1 MACALVSL
9 EKGMWEAYWAT
20 EEVSAGQRRT
30 MIGLGMTGE
39 SWRWPNDAGLTRERG
54 RVVVSGGRLSG
65 RDERRPVV
73 GGCEIESLCA
83 TTKKRRRLKK
93 NNTI

>member
-1 MACALVSL
+1 
-9 EKGMWEAYWAT
+9 MWEADWAT
-20 EEVSAGQRRT
+20 EEVSVGQRRT
-30 MIGLGMTGE
+30 MIEIEMTEE
-39 SWRWPNDAGLTRERG
+39 SWRWPNDLRLTRERG
-54 RVVVSGGRLSG
+54 RVVVSEGRLSG
-65 RDERRPVV
+65 RGERQPVV